1 MIMAKTKT
9 KYNESTLDAIKDLMN
24 AQNTYYSRD
33 VSDLDMA
40 RSALSGFGFNED
52 DREYRGNKP
61 EITVPVLNPW
71 INQVVSAYT
80 SAPFGI
86 GLKSSRQDLG
96 AYRQVFDDI
105 QSNITDIAS
114 SALVE
119 ELSVGY
125 TYGLV
130 TNVIVDPSM
139 NYQQPVIKLVDARKV
154 VVGYS
159 EDPELDDCD
168 IAIVIDV
175 ISKSK
180 ARDKFSLD
188 EYDLRGNKDIL
199 RGYDIVM
206 DSKNQCSVVTAYER
220 VADGVRITKIVYD
233 KIVDQIVLPLTRLP
247 LVRFYGDTCYIEKEA
262 HYRGVYQLISDLW
275 KLVNYGASEIQAR
288 VATAPTANYI
298 GDPASIAE
306 DPEAYETGSERNFL
320 PSKSWNGSDQ
330 LPQVTQVD
338 KTLHIGELQQAVS
351 GFMGTISQ
359 LLGSASSE
367 GRQNETAEAV
377 LARKSM
383 AEATVNKYLNNLK
396 KSLKSLGNVVLE
408 MMAICY
414 DVPRMVNGMMI
425 PALSNIDGIE
435 VTIDDGPIQASQ
447 RQKNLQQVM
456 AFYAMAKESNPQA
469 FGVVGPAILQLSD
482 MPVDI
487 KQSISTLFSQN
498 PTQNMQLMQQQIQ
511 QSQVINQQM
520 QEKMTQMQAYIQKL
534 EVMLETEQY
543 KVAAQVQMNS
553 QDNQTEIQKTIM
565 GINADNEQVQ
575 AKIIADQ
582 QKAMMKANADLEKA
596 RLNNRPE
603 MVDVIPDYMPPMTRG
618 RV

>member
-1 MIMAKTKT
+1 MAKK
-9 KYNESTLDAIKDLMN
+9 KNKFDESTLDAVKNLMDD
-24 AQNTYYSRD
+24 QNSYAVRD
-33 VSDLDMA
+33 RDDLDSA
-40 RSALSGFGFNED
+40 RSALSGFGFEEK
-52 DREYRGNKP
+52 DREFRGNKP
-61 EITVPVLNPW
+61 EITIPVLNPW

-86 GLKSSRQDLG
+86 GLKSNRPDL
-96 AYRQVFDDI
+96 APYRQVFDEI

-119 ELSVGY
+119 ELGVGY
-125 TYGLV
+125 TYALI
-130 TNVIVDPSM
+130 TNEIVDASM
-139 NYQQPVIKLVDARKV
+139 NYQEPKIKLVDARKV

-180 ARDKFSLD
+180 AKDKFDLD

-199 RGYDIVM
+199 RGYDVVM
-206 DSKNQCSVVTAYER
+206 DSKNQCSVVTCYER
-220 VADGVRITKIVYD
+220 IAEGVRITKIVYD

-247 LVRFYGDTCYIEKEA
+247 LIRFYGDTCYIEKET
-262 HYRGVYQLISDLW
+262 HYRGVYQLISDMW
-275 KLVNYGASEIQAR
+275 KLVNFGASEIQAR

-306 DPEAYETGSERNFL
+306 DPDAYETGSERNFL
-320 PSKSWNGSDQ
+320 PSKAWNGSDQ

-338 KTLHIGELQQAVS
+338 KTLHIAELQTAVT
-351 GFMGTISQ
+351 GFMGTITQ
-359 LLGSASSE
+359 LLGSASPE

-396 KSLKSLGNVVLE
+396 KSLKSVGKVVLE
-408 MMAICY
+408 MMSICY
-414 DVPRMVNGMMI
+414 DVPRVVNGMQI
-425 PALSNIDGIE
+425 PALTNIEGIE
-435 VTIDDGPIQASQ
+435 VTVDDGPIQASQ

-456 AFYAMAKESNPQA
+456 AFYTMAKESNPQA
-469 FGVVGPAILQLSD
+469 FNIVGPAILQLSD
-482 MPVDI
+482 MPLDI
-487 KQSISTLFSQN
+487 KQAISPMFAQN
-498 PTQNMQLMQQQIQ
+498 PAQNMQMMQQQMQ
-511 QSQVINQQM
+511 QAQQQNAKM
-520 QEKMTQMQAYIQKL
+520 QQQLTQMQAYVQKL

-543 KVAAQVQMNS
+543 KVAAQVQMNA
-553 QDNQTEIQKTIM
+553 QDNQTEIQKTVMNIQ
-565 GINADNEQVQ
+565 ADNEQVQ

-582 QKAMMKANADLEKA
+582 QKAVMKANADLEKA
-596 RLNNRPE
+596 RVANRPE
-603 MVDVIPDYMPPMTRG
+603 MVEVVQDYMPPMNRG